1 MKVLLVNPPNHNM
14 IPTNVPSF
22 VNEETGVYPPLGL
35 MYVAAYAEK
44 NSAHRIEILDAQVEK
59 LDYKAISHEIRKR
72 KPDLVGIQTFSFTLV
87 DVLLL
92 ARTVKEVDE
101 TIKVVLGG
109 HHASIYPEESI
120 HFPEVDFVI
129 CGEGEIPFTA
139 LIQNL
144 TDLKALKSIPG
155 LVYTKGTTIMTGEN
169 PLIESLDALPF
180 PARHLTPYKKYYSLL
195 AKRNPITTM
204 MTSRGCPY
212 NCLFCER
219 PHLGKVFRARS
230 AGNVVD
236 EMEECTYLG
245 INELF
250 LYDDTFTIDRKRVL
264 KICDEILERGLDIGW
279 DIRTRVDNVD
289 KELLENLKKAGC
301 ERIHYGVEAGT
312 PEILAVLRKGITLE
326 QAKKAFNMTREAG
339 IKTLAYFMIGSP
351 RETKSQILKT
361 IELAK
366 ELNPDFVNFSVVT
379 PYPATPLY
387 YMGLQEGQL
396 KTDYWREFAQS
407 PSKDFVPEL
416 WEEHLSREE
425 LMTLLN
431 YAYKSFYVRPAY
443 IMRELFDVKSIDEF
457 KRKLKA
463 GLKVLTSNPGVIT

>member
-1 MKVLLVNPPNHNM
+1 MKVLLVNPPNHNI

-44 NSAHRIEILDAQVEK
+44 NSGHQIEILDAQVEK
-59 LDYKAISHEIRKR
+59 MDYKAISHEIRKR
-72 KPDLVGIQTFSFTLV
+72 KPDIVGIQTFSFTLV
-87 DVLLL
+87 DVLLV
-92 ARTVKEVDE
+92 AKTVKEVDE
-101 TIKVVLGG
+101 TINVVLGG

-120 HFPEVDFVI
+120 NFPEVDFIV

-139 LIQNL
+139 LIQDITNPQ
-144 TDLKALKSIPG
+144 ALKTVPG
-155 LVYTKGTTIMTGEN
+155 LVYSKGKTTMTGGN

-236 EMEECTYLG
+236 EMEECTSLG

-387 YMGLQEGQL
+387 CMGLQEGQL

-407 PSKDFVPEL
+407 PSRDFVPEL
-416 WEEHLSREE
+416 WEEHLSRDE

-431 YAYKSFYVRPAY
+431 HAYKSFYVRPTY
-443 IMRELFDVKSIDEF
+443 IIKELFDVKSVDEF

-463 GLKVLTSNPGVIT
+463 GLKVLTSNPGVIA